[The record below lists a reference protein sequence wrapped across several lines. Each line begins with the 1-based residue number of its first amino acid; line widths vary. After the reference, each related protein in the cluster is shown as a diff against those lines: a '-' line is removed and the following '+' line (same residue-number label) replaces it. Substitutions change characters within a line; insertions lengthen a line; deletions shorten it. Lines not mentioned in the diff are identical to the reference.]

1 MIYVSV
7 NDAIG
12 EMSNDF
18 KSIDVDAMLRA
29 VASNILPKMRKRVHV
44 EGLDADGS
52 QIGTYSAAYMKVRT
66 GNYGNSGKKDSGFFT
81 KGKSA
86 VYDTKSKK
94 AVKYEANKKTGSSGS
109 SMRPKYNRGDDPKVI
124 LSLTSQME
132 QHLTVIQISDG
143 YGLGY
148 ENEFDYNKAVWN
160 ETRYKKSIWGL
171 SVEELD
177 NMEDTINEFL
187 NAALE

>member
-1 MIYVSV
+1 MIGISI
-7 NDAIG
+7 NDVIG
-12 EMSNDF
+12 KMSNDF

-29 VASNILPKMRKRVHV
+29 VASNILPKMRQRVHV

-66 GNYGNSGKKDSGFFT
+66 GNYGNSGKNDSGFYT
-81 KGKSA
+81 KGQSA
-86 VYDTKSKK
+86 VYDVKSKK
-94 AVKYEANKKTGSSGS
+94 AVKYKANKKTGGSGS
-109 SMRPKYNRGDDPKVI
+109 SMRPRYNRDNDTKVI

-132 QHLTVIQISDG
+132 QHLIVIQTSDG

-160 ETRYKKSIWGL
+160 EARYKKPIWAL

-177 NMEDTINEFL
+177 NMEDTINQFL
-187 NAALE
+187 NVATE